1 MNNKKGLIKDAYL
14 RDTIERF
21 TRHKMAVVGL
31 AVLLLEIALLVFL
44 PLILNID
51 PNGITPYFGIAPNA
65 EFPLGTDTTGRD
77 LLARLIYGGQI
88 SLGIG
93 LLSVLVQ
100 ALIGIPLGI
109 IAGYYRGA
117 AEVVIMRLADIFNS
131 IPSMCLN
138 LVLVTVF
145 SPSFWTIVMV
155 IGITGWPSFTRLLY
169 SRVLSIREKEY
180 VESARAIGTKN
191 GTIMLKY
198 ILPNAISPAMVA
210 FTFGVPSA
218 ILSESA
224 LSFLGLG
231 IQIPLSTWGNML
243 NAAQSL
249 AVVATRPW
257 MWIPPGMCIFVTL
270 ISINLFGDGLRDAL
284 DPKTKVG

>member
-1 MNNKKGLIKDAYL
+1 MKPKRTLIKDAYL

-31 AVLLLEIALLVFL
+31 VIMLLEIVLLVFL
-44 PLILNID
+44 PLVLDID
-51 PNGITPYFGIAPNA
+51 PNNITSTFNAAPSA
-65 EFPLGTDTTGRD
+65 EFPLGTDGTGRD
-77 LLARLIYGGQI
+77 LFARLIYGGQI

-93 LLSVLVQ
+93 LLAVLVQ
-100 ALIGIPLGI
+100 AVIGIPLGI

-117 AEVVIMRLADIFNS
+117 AETIIMRAADVFNS
-131 IPSMCLN
+131 IPNMCLN
-138 LVLVTVF
+138 LVLVTVL
-145 SPSFWTIVMV
+145 SPSFWTIVLV
-155 IGITGWPSFTRLLY
+155 IGVTGWPSFTRLLY
-169 SRVLSIREKEY
+169 SQVLSIREKEY
-180 VESARAIGTKN
+180 VEAARAIGTKN
-191 GTIMLKY
+191 GAIMAKY
-198 ILPNAISPAMVA
+198 ILPNAVSPALVA

-249 AVVATRPW
+249 AIVATRPW
-257 MWIPPGMCIFVTL
+257 MWIPPGLCILVTL

>member
-1 MNNKKGLIKDAYL
+1 MNNKKHLIKDAYL

-31 AVLLLEIALLVFL
+31 VVLLLEIALLVFL
-44 PLILNID
+44 PLVLDMD
-51 PNGITPYFGIAPNA
+51 PNEITPYFSAKPSV

-77 LLARLIYGGQI
+77 LFARLIYGGQI

-93 LLSVLVQ
+93 LLSVVVQ
-100 ALIGIPLGI
+100 AAIGIPLGI
-109 IAGYYRGA
+109 IAGYYRGVP
-117 AEVVIMRLADIFNS
+117 ETIIMRLADVFNS
-131 IPSMCLN
+131 IPNMCLN

-145 SPSFWTIVMV
+145 SPSFWTIVLV

-180 VESARAIGTKN
+180 VEAARAIGTKN
-191 GTIMLKY
+191 SSIMARY
-198 ILPNAISPAMVA
+198 ILPNAISPALVA

-249 AVVATRPW
+249 AVVATKPW
-257 MWIPPGMCIFVTL
+257 MWIPPGLCILVTL